1 MQDLKYQ
8 LSDNVPAGENLM
20 YAFQQTVLFVASAVV
35 MLVVA
40 GFALGLTEM
49 EVAAALQRTFV
60 LCGVMTFLQVRWGHR
75 FPIQDGP
82 AGLWSGL
89 FILMSSTMPALGM
102 SLPQLRTSLEMGLL
116 IAGGCVMLLAVS
128 GWISRIAKLFTPVIN
143 GLLILLMVLQI
154 SSSIMKG
161 MLGVSDGGSVNGKML
176 LTAVFTMIVILVINL
191 YAHGFLRSI
200 ATFVG
205 MIAGWVLA
213 WILGIT
219 GKVDLM
225 ENGLFSLPRLF
236 AWGKPT
242 FDGGI
247 VLTCV
252 IGAIVLLSMVFAS
265 INGMGEAVN
274 EKISQDK
281 MKRTVFFHG
290 LAAFLTGA
298 FSSIAFMPYVSSIGV
313 VEMTKVAARKPMYFA
328 AGFMVLMGLIA
339 PFGTMFA
346 TIPACVGNGA
356 LIIIFALCIGQ
367 ALREF
372 KKTEFTSRENLV
384 VGLSSI
390 IGTGIMFLPAETFGS
405 LPPAASCILSNGLI
419 VGMIAAFLLEHVI
432 MPAK

>member
-8 LSDNVPAGENLM
+8 LSDDVPAGENLM

-35 MLVVA
+35 MPVVA

-102 SLPQLRTSLEMGLL
+102 PLSQLRTSLEMGLL
-116 IAGGCVMLLAVS
+116 IAGGCIMLLAVS
-128 GWISRIAKLFTPVIN
+128 GWISRIARLFTPVIN

-161 MLGVSDGGSVNGKML
+161 MLGVSDGGSINGKMF
-176 LTAVFTMIVILVINL
+176 LTAVFTMVVILVINL

-219 GKVDLM
+219 GEIDLM
-225 ENGLFSLPRLF
+225 ENGLFSLPQPF
-236 AWGKPT
+236 AWGRPT

-247 VLTCV
+247 VLTCI
-252 IGAIVLLSMVFAS
+252 IGALVLLSMVFAS

-274 EKISQDK
+274 ETITQEK

-339 PFGTMFA
+339 PFGTLFA

-372 KKTEFTSRENLV
+372 RKTEFTSRENLV

-419 VGMIAAFLLEHVI
+419 VGMIAAFLLEHVV
-432 MPAK
+432 MPAE